1 MKPASVETL
10 ADFHAGSGAIF
21 LKRRKSHTPS
31 TESSYSTGDDLE
43 ISRKHKDPNST
54 RIQRQNLRPNKYSF
68 GIQSLADFGNELAAT
83 SHAPSA
89 RTSSGSS
96 NSFRRASHSC
106 FQGPPPD
113 ASVKKLGVPPG
124 SPWHH
129 TFPSFSINPSMSPP
143 KKALCISL
151 KQHLF
156 CNLERK
162 TFRKPSRP
170 FTVASPFGTRASASG
185 GRAPR
190 LHKCTKRQMPDS
202 LVPTSSGRGFHP
214 QKTWCLGATL
224 GNPLK

>member
-1 MKPASVETL
+1 MK
-10 ADFHAGSGAIF
+10 H
-21 LKRRKSHTPS
+21 RKSHTPS
-31 TESSYSTGDDLE
+31 TTESSYSTGDDLE

-54 RIQRQNLRPNKYSF
+54 RIQRQNLRPNKHSF

-113 ASVKKLGVPPG
+113 ASVKKLGPPG

-129 TFPSFSINPSMSPP
+129 TFPSYFPSFSIIFHQSIHFPP

-151 KQHLF
+151 KQHL

-202 LVPTSSGRGFHP
+202 LVPTSFLQKFPSAKDVVSG
-214 QKTWCLGATL
+214 
-224 GNPLK
+224 